1 MFSSVLYPGME
12 FLIPLASDRCW
23 LKCQRLVGWL
33 SGGTWWTLYHNSD
46 CRQTKWQQVDQ
57 IACWSRVCASSQ
69 LAESPLWVPQGIVF
83 GFHSQ
88 MLHTRSRH
96 APPRIS
102 FILTNVPVSF
112 TNPAFSTGLKQWESV
127 FWNQSVL
134 LMCHFSAPEDAPYI
148 IIHCLEYRSPPV
160 CLLSPAEF
168 PGIWSTNSLA
178 LLIRLAASESQGEK
192 SQNLYLYPAPQM
204 IFKDI
209 KVRLALPRDTLVHRN
224 HM

>member
-102 FILTNVPVSF
+102 FIL
-112 TNPAFSTGLKQWESV
+112 
-127 FWNQSVL
+127 
-134 LMCHFSAPEDAPYI
+134 LMCPCHSRI
-148 IIHCLEYRSPPV
+148 
-160 CLLSPAEF
+160 LLSQ
-168 PGIWSTNSLA
+168 LA
-178 LLIRLAASESQGEK
+178 LSSESQSSGT
-192 SQNLYLYPAPQM
+192 SRFSSCAIFQPQKM
-204 IFKDI
+204 H
-209 KVRLALPRDTLVHRN
+209 LT
-224 HM
+224 